1 MLCYCLCFC
10 RWLIGYV
17 FVCLVYGVGYLVF
30 YGCLFC
36 VVIGFGVLIVVFVDA
51 VAVCS
56 VAFAC
61 FDWCWWL
68 LVVVC
73 LLCVLLLVG
82 LLCGFCGFGV
92 GCGCLL

>member
-1 MLCYCLCFC
+1 M
-10 RWLIGYV
+10 V
-17 FVCLVYGVGYLVF
+17 FVG
-30 YGCLFC
+30 
-36 VVIGFGVLIVVFVDA
+36 A

-61 FDWCWWL
+61 FDCCWWL

-82 LLCGFCGFGV
+82 LLCGFCRFGV